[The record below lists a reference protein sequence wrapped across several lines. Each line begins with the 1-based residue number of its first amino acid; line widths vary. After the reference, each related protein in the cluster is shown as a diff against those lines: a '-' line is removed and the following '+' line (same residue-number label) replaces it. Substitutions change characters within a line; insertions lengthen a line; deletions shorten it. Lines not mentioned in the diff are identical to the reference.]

1 MMSTIVYQNLVSSCF
16 EYPHTETTITTT
28 LKLKVAPPSV
38 ALDLLKKQGTDI
50 DHSANLEFENWGFLQ
65 TVPKESGDNYKESNQ
80 TNPWVDKKAQFSS
93 LSQESL
99 ELCTENLGSE
109 TGSDNTITDGG
120 GAIFPYPSPPLVV
133 PRSEYSTSPTYPNRK
148 AASNYGETKNFPPPL
163 TTMSGGSSLKVRR
176 HREEGRLTV
185 EVVEA
190 PFRNPYL
197 KAERS
202 DGRLRLCFLTAGGE
216 ETTYVSAGDEED
228 DDDGGGGGETA
239 EEEEIEEAR
248 SEVKSEFREESEFD
262 GEINTN
268 LEHELEKF
276 PLLSRCKGRGGGHG
290 NKGLCSSNW
299 EPALWVAIS

>member
-1 MMSTIVYQNLVSSCF
+1 MMSTIVYQNLVSSCL
-16 EYPHTETTITTT
+16 EYPLTETTITTTT

-50 DHSANLEFENWGFLQ
+50 NHSANLEFENWGFLQ
-65 TVPKESGDNYKESNQ
+65 TVPKESGDNCRE
-80 TNPWVDKKAQFSS
+80 TNPWGGKKAQFSS
-93 LSQESL
+93 LSPESL

-120 GAIFPYPSPPLVV
+120 GVISPYPSPACIV

-148 AASNYGETKNFPPPL
+148 AASNYRETKNFPPPL
-163 TTMSGGSSLKVRR
+163 TTMSGGSSLQVRR
-176 HREEGRLTV
+176 HREEGRVIV

-216 ETTYVSAGDEED
+216 ETTSVSAGEEEE
-228 DDDGGGGGETA
+228 GGGGECGGETA
-239 EEEEIEEAR
+239 EEEIEEAR
-248 SEVKSEFREESEFD
+248 SEVGSEFREEIEYN
-262 GEINTN
+262 GEINN

-276 PLLSRCKGRGGGHG
+276 PLLSRCGGGGVIGSLLFGWPFH
-290 NKGLCSSNW
+290 KI
-299 EPALWVAIS
+299 IS